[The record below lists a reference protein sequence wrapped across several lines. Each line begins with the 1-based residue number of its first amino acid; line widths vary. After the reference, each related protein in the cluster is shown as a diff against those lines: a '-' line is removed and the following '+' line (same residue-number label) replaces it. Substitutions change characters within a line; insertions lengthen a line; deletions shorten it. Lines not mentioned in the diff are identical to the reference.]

1 MAILDFDR
9 SDENVWRPRAAAII
23 PGGASTGSKRPD
35 ALFGDRLGELPTHF
49 TRASGCRIETAEGR
63 ELIDCTMA
71 LGAVALGYADDVVT
85 QAVAEAAAN
94 GNVCGLSPALEID
107 VAERLA
113 ELVPCA
119 EQVRFLKTGAEAV
132 AAAVRIA
139 RAHTNRSIVI
149 ACGYFGWLDWSSDA
163 AGVPESV
170 RADIV
175 RVPFDDVDALE
186 TAAKGVGDR
195 LAAIVLEPVIERLP
209 SVEWI
214 AEARRACDE
223 SGAVLIFDEIKTGFR
238 LKPGGYQELADIT
251 PDLAVFGKAL
261 ANGYPLAAVLGRES
275 VMRAASDTWISS
287 TLASETVALAAA
299 RAVMEWHARA
309 EVCESLGDIGAE
321 MRRAVDR
328 AIAASRIEGVSTDG
342 LDHMWFLR
350 FDSAARENRFL
361 ELAAQAGVLFKRGA
375 YDFPSLAHDEEA
387 IAEIESAASTALVRL
402 RDEE

>member
-1 MAILDFDR
+1 MPILDFDR

-23 PGGASTGSKRPD
+23 PGGASTGSKRPE
-35 ALFGDRLGELPTHF
+35 ALFGERIGELPTHF
-49 TRASGCRIETAEGR
+49 IRASGCRIETAEGR
-63 ELIDCTMA
+63 QLIDCTMA

-85 QAVAEAAAN
+85 QAVLEAASN
-94 GNVCGLSPALEID
+94 GNVCGLSPAMEID

-119 EQVRFLKTGAEAV
+119 EQVRFLKTGAEGV

-139 RAHTNRSIVI
+139 RAHTGRPVVI

-163 AGVPESV
+163 SGVPESV

-175 RVPFDDVDALE
+175 RVPYDDVDALD
-186 TAAKGVGDR
+186 TAAKHMGDH

-209 SVEWI
+209 SIEWI
-214 AEARRACDE
+214 SEARRACDD

-238 LKPGGYQELADIT
+238 LKPGGYQELVDVT

-261 ANGYPLAAVLGRES
+261 ANGYPLSAVVGRES
-275 VMRAASDTWISS
+275 VMRAAGDTWISS
-287 TLASETVALAAA
+287 TLASETVSLAAA
-299 RAVMEWHARA
+299 RAVIEWHARA
-309 EVCESLGDIGAE
+309 EVCESLGDIGAD
-321 MRRAVDR
+321 MRAAVDR
-328 AIAASRIEGVSTDG
+328 AIAASRIEGVRVDG
-342 LDHMWFLR
+342 LDHMWLIR
-350 FDSAARENRFL
+350 FDAPERESRFL
-361 ELAAQAGVLFKRGA
+361 ELAAEAGVLFKRGA

-387 IAEIESAASTALVRL
+387 IAEIESAASSALVRL

>member
-1 MAILDFDR
+1 MTIDFDNP
-9 SDENVWRPRAAAII
+9 DENVWRPRAAAVI
-23 PGGASTGSKRPD
+23 PGGASTGSKRPE
-35 ALFGDRLGELPTHF
+35 ALFGDRAGELPTHF
-49 TRASGCRIETAEGR
+49 VRANGCRVHTPDGR

-85 QAVAEAAAN
+85 QSVIEAASL

-107 VAERLA
+107 VAEKLT
-113 ELVPCA
+113 EIIPCA
-119 EQVRFLKTGAEAV
+119 EQVRFLKTGAEGV

-139 RAHTNRSIVI
+139 RAHTGRSVVV

-163 AGVPESV
+163 SGVPESV
-170 RADIV
+170 RRDIV

-186 TAAKGVGDR
+186 TAAKGAGDR

-209 SVEWI
+209 LAEWI
-214 AEARRACDE
+214 ATARNACDE

-238 LKPGGYQELADIT
+238 IKPGGYQELAEVT

-261 ANGYPLAAVLGRES
+261 ANGYPLSAVVGRES
-275 VMRAASDTWISS
+275 VMRSADDTWISS

-299 RAVMEWHARA
+299 RSVIEWHARA
-309 EVCESLGDIGAE
+309 EVCESLGEIGAD
-321 MRRAVDR
+321 MRAAVDR
-328 AIAASRIEGVSTDG
+328 AIVASRVEGVRTDG
-342 LDHMWFLR
+342 LDHMWLIR
-350 FDSAARENRFL
+350 FDSPDRENRFL
-361 ELAAQAGVLFKRGA
+361 ELAVEAGVLFKRGA